1 MGGSSFPETATII
14 CMLTIV
20 DVIPS
25 ASATVAPCMHA
36 TVLHTTWCGRYDR
49 ASRSK
54 SVASCTCFA
63 VKSGREAA
71 WSILFGAAPGGT
83 VTFIVRLWGQMP
95 PDGDPTM
102 GRCGDPSGA
111 GGAAGRGGVLGGAF
125 GS

>member
-1 MGGSSFPETATII
+1 
-14 CMLTIV
+14 
-20 DVIPS
+20 
-25 ASATVAPCMHA
+25 
-36 TVLHTTWCGRYDR
+36 
-49 ASRSK
+49 
-54 SVASCTCFA
+54 
-63 VKSGREAA
+63 
-71 WSILFGAAPGGT
+71 LFGAAPAGT